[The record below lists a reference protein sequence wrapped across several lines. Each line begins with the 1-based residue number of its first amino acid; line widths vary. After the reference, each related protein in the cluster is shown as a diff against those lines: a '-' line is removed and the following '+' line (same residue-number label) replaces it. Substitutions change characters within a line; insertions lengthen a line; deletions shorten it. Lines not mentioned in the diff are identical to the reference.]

1 MTIIWLDVYA
11 YTVSHVFI
19 VRAVNMRLSS
29 GFPHFAAKPLR
40 DVQVVTELGLYADRL
55 QQWAG
60 KRVVCCSPVQVE
72 VVNWIADV
80 GFVSGVL
87 QVLWE
92 GDEVLRDEG
101 ID

>member
-1 MTIIWLDVYA
+1 M
-11 YTVSHVFI
+11 
-19 VRAVNMRLSS
+19 
-29 GFPHFAAKPLR
+29 
-40 DVQVVTELGLYADRL
+40 
-55 QQWAG
+55 
-60 KRVVCCSPVQVE
+60 VCCSPVQVE

-92 GDEVLRDEG
+92 SDEVLRDEG